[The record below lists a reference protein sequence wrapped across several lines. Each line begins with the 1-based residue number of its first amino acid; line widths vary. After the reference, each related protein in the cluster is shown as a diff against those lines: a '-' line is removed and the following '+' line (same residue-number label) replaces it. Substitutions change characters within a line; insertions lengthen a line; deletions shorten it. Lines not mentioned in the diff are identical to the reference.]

1 MAGTGTATLNA
12 PLLTCEASSVRL
24 RLEASFAGRGA
35 PDRNQAGLLFF
46 FSPFLLFQRIAAAD
60 LRPGLMYFGCSI
72 HGQLDMNEDG
82 LVDLAVGS
90 LGNAVLLWLAA
101 SHLALPLPQFH
112 CNLLT
117 FPGEK

>member
-1 MAGTGTATLNA
+1 MET
-12 PLLTCEASSVRL
+12 RL
-24 RLEASFAGRGA
+24 
-35 PDRNQAGLLFF
+35 DYFF
-46 FSPFLLFQRIAAAD
+46 FPLFLLFQRIAAAD
-60 LRPGLMYFGCSI
+60 LGPGLMYFGCSI

-112 CNLLT
+112 CNSLT